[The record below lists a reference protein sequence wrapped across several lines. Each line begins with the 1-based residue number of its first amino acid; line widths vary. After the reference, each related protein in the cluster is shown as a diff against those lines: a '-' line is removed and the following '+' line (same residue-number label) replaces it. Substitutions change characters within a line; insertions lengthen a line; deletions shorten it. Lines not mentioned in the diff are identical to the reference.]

1 MRFARNVQF
10 QLKNGKEAEFKRV
23 FENDVL
29 PILKKE
35 HGFQDELTLVNRNRA
50 IGISL
55 WDNKDSAEKYHTA
68 TYPQILEKL
77 SPVIEGTPNV
87 ETYEVSATTLRA

>member
-35 HGFQDELTLVNRNRA
+35 HGFQDELTLVNSNRA
-50 IGISL
+50 MGISL